1 MPVKVESTEYY
12 RTFVEPVLAQE
23 GDKLPVSMIDP
34 QGRVPVGTTKYEKR
48 GIAVMVPE
56 WDVTKCIQC
65 GNCSLVCP
73 HACIRPY
80 LLTEEQAANAPE
92 TFVSR

>member
-1 MPVKVESTEYY
+1 MKVKSTEYFQ
-12 RTFVEPVLAQE
+12 TFVEPILAQE
-23 GDKLPVSMIDP
+23 GDTLPVSAFDP
-34 QGRVPVGTTKYEKR
+34 TGAVPTGTTKYEKR

-56 WDVTKCIQC
+56 WLTDNCIQC

-80 LLTEEQAANAPE
+80 LCLLRK
-92 TFVSR
+92 S